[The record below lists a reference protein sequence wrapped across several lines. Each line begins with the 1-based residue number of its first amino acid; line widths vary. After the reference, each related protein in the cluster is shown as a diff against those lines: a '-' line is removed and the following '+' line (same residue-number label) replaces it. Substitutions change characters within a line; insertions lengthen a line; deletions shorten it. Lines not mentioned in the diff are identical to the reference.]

1 MFGNKYGF
9 QRTSKLSK
17 CLYLLPL
24 LLGSEK
30 VNFIESS
37 QTENKNVF
45 IFVNNL
51 VKIFF
56 SCNAEDFRTF
66 PDKQNEHVDT
76 GIIFDMFGQNMNNH
90 HIYSHKSNRFVFRI
104 FAVKHKCLN
113 K

>member
-37 QTENKNVF
+37 QTENKNVV
-45 IFVNNL
+45 IFVSNL

-56 SCNAEDFRTF
+56 SSNAEDFRTF

-76 GIIFDMFGQNMNNH
+76 G
-90 HIYSHKSNRFVFRI
+90 
-104 FAVKHKCLN
+104 
-113 K
+113 